1 MLLGSNLVQKFRH
14 DLEIMLALS
23 EGALSLN
30 SSETRGAVEL
40 PCQAG
45 HSGSLRVLYTQPPS
59 GESSSSVYHHLQLYS
74 SHLTLEFLPQKHEG
88 HLGIAS

>member
-14 DLEIMLALS
+14 DLEIMSALS

-30 SSETRGAVEL
+30 SGETRGAVEL

-45 HSGSLRVLYTQPPS
+45 HSGSLRVLYTQPSS
-59 GESSSSVYHHLQLYS
+59 GESSSSVYHLPLYS
-74 SHLTLEFLPQKHEG
+74 SHLTLEFLPQKHEWQ
-88 HLGIAS
+88 LGGVAS